1 MTLDVAFS
9 PHELAPGDVTG
20 RTVVVVDV
28 LRASTT
34 ICAALYHGARAVIVA
49 EDAGDATRLAQ
60 AVGPRDTVL
69 AGERQ
74 GVRIDGFELGN
85 SPLEMSAGTVG
96 GRTVVITTTN
106 GTAALLATAGAREVM
121 VGAAVN
127 FSAVASRI
135 HAAYQRDGDLLIVCA
150 GRHRSFGLDD
160 AFLAGRFA
168 IAALGGPRHRK
179 GLNDAALGALA
190 LATHY
195 GGAIE
200 RILAFSSAGRD
211 LRRLGFH
218 DDIVAAAQLDS
229 APVLPLYHDRRVSLA
244 LPDLPSAA

>member
-9 PHELAPGDVTG
+9 PYELAPGEVSG

-28 LRASTT
+28 LRATTT

-49 EDAGDATRLAQ
+49 EDAGEATRIAQ
-60 AVGPRDTVL
+60 AVGPRDTLL

-74 GVRIDGFELGN
+74 GVRIDGFDLGN
-85 SPLEMSAGTVG
+85 SPREMSPATVG
-96 GRTVVITTTN
+96 GRTVVLTTTN
-106 GTAALLATAGAREVM
+106 GTPALLASAGAREVI

-127 FSAVASRI
+127 FGAVAARI
-135 HAAYQRDGDLLIVCA
+135 RAAYQQDGDLLIVCA

-160 AFLAGRFA
+160 AYLAGRFA
-168 IAALGGPRHRK
+168 VAALGGPRHRK

-195 GGAIE
+195 GGAVE
-200 RILAFSSAGRD
+200 RIFAFSSAGRD

-229 APVLPLYHDRRVSLA
+229 APVLPLYHDRRVTLA
-244 LPDLPSAA
+244 APDLPSAA